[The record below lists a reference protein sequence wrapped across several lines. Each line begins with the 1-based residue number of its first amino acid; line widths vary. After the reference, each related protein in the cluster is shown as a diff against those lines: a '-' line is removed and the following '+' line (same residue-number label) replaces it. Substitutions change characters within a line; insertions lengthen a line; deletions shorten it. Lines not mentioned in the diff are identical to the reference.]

1 VLHFQGVQ
9 VAVQPLRKIEE
20 ARWAWHIGLD
30 AESTE
35 ILNELWAGSQVE
47 QGRMRNIIALFGM
60 RFAEP
65 AAMRPDI
72 AGRTVYLALSAN
84 AQQEVRM
91 KPQNLLTNLPLH
103 EA

>member
-1 VLHFQGVQ
+1 
-9 VAVQPLRKIEE
+9 
-20 ARWAWHIGLD
+20 
-30 AESTE
+30 
-35 ILNELWAGSQVE
+35 
-47 QGRMRNIIALFGM
+47 MRNIVALFGVQ
-60 RFAEP
+60 FAEP

-84 AQQEVRM
+84 AGQEVRM